1 MRGVQESMNENKMEY
16 IIREALY
23 QLLKN
28 KNMSFD
34 DLNVSAIAK
43 KAGISRV
50 TFYNY
55 FLDIYDLFQWMT
67 QTRINEL
74 LDFKIENKQDLYT
87 FLNHYFSIA
96 DDYGIVIKKALDSQK
111 SLDIYK
117 MTMDSQIPI
126 AKKILG
132 SNYFSKGKFYHN
144 VDVSIL
150 SSLLY
155 GSYIKYIFDD
165 KEISAKDEIVAHL
178 IENFLEPLLRNDKSL
193 HNQEKCKL

>member
-1 MRGVQESMNENKMEY
+1 MNENKMEY

-28 KNMSFD
+28 KNISFD
-34 DLNVSAIAK
+34 NLNVSAIAN

-67 QTRINEL
+67 QTRVNEL
-74 LDFKIENKQDLYT
+74 LDFKIESKEDLYT
-87 FLNHYFSIA
+87 FLNHYLSIA
-96 DDYGIVIKKALDSQK
+96 DDYGIVIKKALDSKK

-117 MTMDSQIPI
+117 IVINSQIPI
-126 AKKILG
+126 AQKILD
-132 SNYFSKGKFYHN
+132 SNYLAKDKISSN

-155 GSYIKYIFDD
+155 GIYIKYIIDD
-165 KEISAKDEIVAHL
+165 QICYYWISSLQVWL
-178 IENFLEPLLRNDKSL
+178 IL
-193 HNQEKCKL
+193 